1 MHSRNLLAALA
12 VSLLA
17 IPVAQAQTTGGRQEN
32 RQVQLPRAGQVSMIG
47 LRLSDVTAEQV
58 KTLKLSKQEGAV
70 VESVRPNSP
79 AATAGFHENDVV
91 LQFAGERVRSAAHL
105 TRLVAETPAGREVM
119 VGVMRDGRRTDL
131 KVKPDAGNW
140 FEPRFGGM
148 IDLNSEEWKEQME
161 RAGRAA
167 REMGRNLPD
176 VFAPGRGRLGVTV
189 QELNAEL
196 AEYFGVKSG
205 VLARR
210 ARQWSAGAGCRA
222 RGDSDGVQGQAGND
236 ASSGARGSCFNRQ
249 AGARTAGLDQA
260 CAAAWVSAAAEGG
273 DTIVASWAAKIEA
286 RAWELSS
293 FSEPPLIS
301 AESTPIHPS
310 ARISGATMAPNAPFS
325 PATLRSCEVR

>member
-1 MHSRNLLAALA
+1 MHSRNLLAAVA

-17 IPVAQAQTTGGRQEN
+17 LPVAQAQTTEGRQEN
-32 RQVQLPRAGQVSMIG
+32 RQVQLPRAGQVSMVG

-58 KTLKLSKQEGAV
+58 KTLKLSRQEGAV

-91 LQFAGERVRSAAHL
+91 LQFDGERVRSAAHL
-105 TRLVAETPAGREVM
+105 TRLVAETPVGREVM

-189 QELNAEL
+189 QELNGEL

-205 VLARR
+205 VLVASVT
-210 ARQWSAGAGCRA
+210 ADSPAAKAGMKAGDVITAVNGKAVATPGELVSGLPAPDTAQEVTLTVFRDKREMTLRVALAAPASTGKPA
-222 RGDSDGVQGQAGND
+222 RGQRV
-236 ASSGARGSCFNRQ
+236 
-249 AGARTAGLDQA
+249 
-260 CAAAWVSAAAEGG
+260 
-273 DTIVASWAAKIEA
+273 
-286 RAWELSS
+286 
-293 FSEPPLIS
+293 
-301 AESTPIHPS
+301 
-310 ARISGATMAPNAPFS
+310 
-325 PATLRSCEVR
+325 